1 MEKDFSS
8 EMAKV
13 LKTAKVKST
22 TELNDNVLLKLTKN
36 PLADIIVRLVNL
48 CEKNLNTC
56 KSAASKLDQ
65 MKTAQIESQ
74 KKLLEIQQERID
86 SVQQTVKTELK
97 SWADVVKKG
106 NDSNKLKQLTTQSV
120 KEAVKSVN
128 DEEKRSKCFL
138 IYGCEE
144 QEDEDDCSCDQIARD
159 IYSKVGYRPPVI
171 VDAYRIGNRTEGRTR
186 PIKVEVEHPT
196 DVHVLL
202 KSAHKL
208 RASDMTS
215 VYLAPDRTKEQR
227 TAHKKLVTEMK
238 SMIERDPS
246 KYYYIRNNKINSIDH
261 KATSSDSA

>member
-1 MEKDFSS
+1 MDFSVESLYAMEKEFSS

-144 QEDEDDCSCDQIARD
+144 QEDEDDRSCEIA
-159 IYSKVGYRPPVI
+159 
-171 VDAYRIGNRTEGRTR
+171 
-186 PIKVEVEHPT
+186 
-196 DVHVLL
+196 
-202 KSAHKL
+202 
-208 RASDMTS
+208 
-215 VYLAPDRTKEQR
+215 
-227 TAHKKLVTEMK
+227 
-238 SMIERDPS
+238 
-246 KYYYIRNNKINSIDH
+246 
-261 KATSSDSA
+261 

>member
-1 MEKDFSS
+1 MEKEFSS
-8 EMAKV
+8 EMAKI
-13 LKTAKVKST
+13 LKTAKVNST
-22 TELNDNVLLKLTKN
+22 TELNENVLLKLTKN

-106 NDSNKLKQLTTQSV
+106 YDSNKLKQLTTQSV

-144 QEDEDDCSCDQIARD
+144 QEDEGDRSCEIAQE
-159 IYSKVGYRPPVI
+159 IYCKVGFRPPVI

-246 KYYYIRNNKINSIDH
+246 KYYYIRNNKINCID